1 MFHFTTQLIKGS
13 DRRGWTYVDI
23 PAEVSLKFQTKGRIK
38 VVGKIDS
45 ENFRTSLLPKGDG
58 THFLFVSQPLLKK
71 IRKAAGDF
79 VEVHLEEDLQPRSV
93 DLPEDMR
100 RALSQSPLAMAT
112 YQNFSYSHKKEL
124 NDWINEAKKIET
136 RERRIVKMIFMLE
149 KYRKPGK

>member
-13 DRRGWTYVDI
+13 DRRGWTFLNI
-23 PAEVSLKFQTKGRIK
+23 PAKVSLKFHTKGRIK
-38 VVGKIDS
+38 VAGKIDM